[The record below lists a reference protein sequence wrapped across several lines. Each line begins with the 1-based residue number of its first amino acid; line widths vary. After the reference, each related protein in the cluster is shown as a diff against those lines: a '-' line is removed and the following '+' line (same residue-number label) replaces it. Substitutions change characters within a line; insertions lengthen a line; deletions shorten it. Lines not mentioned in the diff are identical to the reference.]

1 MSAEQV
7 GLEQGNT
14 LRKPCAWI
22 SRCNPGDVGSMA
34 KYNLDNDVVTLG
46 CESFV
51 VDAPHAAFSNEET
64 LRHHLDQSELKSS
77 DKVTANTDIGRFFFK
92 MNIDEYVVLSPKED
106 TWIVIGRVTGEAIYD
121 VGMPPG
127 ARLSRQVEWLTDK
140 IPKDE
145 AQIDKKKIDGRRWSV
160 ISVDVDQVKGAIR
173 RFSDSGFMSG
183 GEAGVRS
190 DDDTEFPEGAK
201 KRVEVDRYE
210 KNPIARR
217 RRLEHDDY
225 TCQVCDLKFE
235 DRYGEFARGYMHVHH
250 VVPLSQITDHENH
263 RVNPKNDLVA
273 VCPNCHAMLHHH
285 PDNPCT
291 VETLRL
297 LMAETSDS
305 AGSG

>member
-1 MSAEQV
+1 MSTEQV
-7 GLEQGNT
+7 GLEHGST
-14 LRKPCAWI
+14 PRKPCAWAVR
-22 SRCNPGDVGSMA
+22 SDPNDVGSMA
-34 KYNLDNDVVTLG
+34 EYNLDNYVVTLG
-46 CESFV
+46 WESFV
-51 VDAPHAAFSNEET
+51 VSAPCAAFSNEEV
-64 LRHHLDQSELKSS
+64 LRHHLDQSEP
-77 DKVTANTDIGRFFFK
+77 DKGKAKTDITRFFFK
-92 MNIDEYVVLSPKED
+92 INIDDYVVLSPKGLPKED
-106 TWIVIGRVTGEAIYD
+106 AWIVIGVVTGEAIHD
-121 VGMPPG
+121 VSMPPG
-127 ARLSRQVEWLTDK
+127 ARLRRQVEWLTDK
-140 IPKDE
+140 IPKAE
-145 AQIDKKKIDGRRWSV
+145 AQIDIINARGWSV
-160 ISVDVDQVKGAIR
+160 ISLDLDQVKGAIR

-183 GEAGVRS
+183 DEAGVRS

-263 RVNPKNDLVA
+263 RVNPKDDLVA
-273 VCPNCHAMLHHH
+273 VCPNCHAMLHRH
-285 PDNPCT
+285 PDNPCN

>member
-1 MSAEQV
+1 MAE
-7 GLEQGNT
+7 
-14 LRKPCAWI
+14 
-22 SRCNPGDVGSMA
+22 
-34 KYNLDNDVVTLG
+34 YNLDNYVVTLG
-46 CESFV
+46 WESFV
-51 VDAPHAAFSNEET
+51 VDAPRAAFSNEEM
-64 LRHHLDQSELKSS
+64 LRQHLDQSELS
-77 DKVTANTDIGRFFFK
+77 DKVTPTHDILHFFFEI
-92 MNIDEYVVLSPKED
+92 NIDDYVVLPPKED
-106 TWIVIGRVTGEAIYD
+106 TWIVVGRVTGEAIYD
-121 VGMPPG
+121 VSMRPG
-127 ARLSRQVEWLTDK
+127 ARLRRQVEWLTDK
-140 IPKDE
+140 ISKAE
-145 AQIDKKKIDGRRWSV
+145 AQIDKNKIDARRWSV
-160 ISVDVDQVKGAIR
+160 ISLDLDQVKGAIQ
-173 RFSDSGFMSG
+173 RFSDSEFMSG
-183 GEAGVRS
+183 DEAGVRS

-263 RVNPKNDLVA
+263 RVNPKDDLVA
-273 VCPNCHAMLHHH
+273 VCPNCHAMLHRH

-297 LMAETSDS
+297 LMAETSDG